1 MLELTVTLR
10 RQREG
15 ENTNSVTSVMGDSE
29 PQFPHQANG
38 TNRATPSPAPGNKLG
53 GKQDIASEEP
63 RFSDQIEIFFSW
75 RFKVHLG
82 LLAAQECRFKT
93 GACFRVEPVE
103 RKKN

>member
-10 RQREG
+10 RQKEG
-15 ENTNSVTSVMGDSE
+15 QNTNSVTSVMGDSE
-29 PQFPHQANG
+29 PQFPHQENG
-38 TNRATPSPAPGNKLG
+38 TNRATPPAPGNKLG

-63 RFSDQIEIFFSW
+63 RFSDQREIFFSG
-75 RFKVHLG
+75 RFKVRLD
-82 LLAAQECRFKT
+82 LLATQECRFKT